1 MESNLKDVTTAALRI
16 CRQQGSQAD
25 ILKLTLERSY
35 KQQQDKVEAEQAQ
48 HAADANRLAAAV
60 AYRKVNLQIAG
71 LQDYQS
77 VFEGV
82 VDYVCCVMGVAA
94 RAKAEPAASAQ
105 VSAAVES
112 AFPLSGVAYFLTL
125 PAQERLQQ
133 AAVSLRRLAADL
145 AGGISCCHALD
156 EGVAAALAQA
166 SQVVSN
172 SVSGVAKAAV
182 FPLFESAGRLH
193 LALTGELRL
202 LLVRARLWE
211 DACAAL
217 STAASDSAAG
227 VPRVLG
233 FKGPRAGRQ
242 SCGFSC
248 TGQVATAAGVAAVG
262 AAACSALSEAEA
274 ASLPASMQYVPPGAA
289 AAAAADEA
297 HGAEGA
303 AEGEAAGQL
312 ALAGMC
318 PVSIAGSVAAGAGG
332 VPNGDG
338 SAVLVAQLANPAVGC
353 VRYGG
358 SLYGFSST
366 AALQAFADA
375 PATTLDA
382 VRVAVRNAPLLAHM
396 LGLTS
401 MAAAEAAAGPGAAS
415 RVGSAGSGGSRASS
429 RADGSAGGSA
439 SGGACAVLP
448 LRRLMALLSAAAVKV
463 DAETQTLTH
472 FSERHIDV
480 NYEWNEWALRRRVI
494 ALANLRT
501 KATHSAQTALS
512 HFRRDGDS
520 QTWQPKAAAAQ
531 TKVTKGSSMPRK
543 LRYVAGLRGAPETAK
558 MKVVALELDI
568 GQTHQF

>member
-1 MESNLKDVTTAALRI
+1 MAEKLAQQVLQSQDPAAAATAQL
-16 CRQQGSQAD
+16 Q
-25 ILKLTLERSY
+25 LTLERSY

-48 HAADANRLAAAV
+48 HVADANRLAAAV

-125 PAQERLQQ
+125 PAQQRLQQ

-289 AAAAADEA
+289 AAAAADKA

-338 SAVLVAQLANPAVGC
+338 SAVLVAQLANPAVEC

-358 SLYGFSST
+358 SLYGFSCT

-396 LGLTS
+396 LGLPS
-401 MAAAEAAAGPGAAS
+401 MAAAEVAAGPGAAS
-415 RVGSAGSGGSRASS
+415 RVGSAGSDGSRASS

-439 SGGACAVLP
+439 NGGACAVLP

-463 DAETQTLTH
+463 DAETQTPTH

-531 TKVTKGSSMPRK
+531 TKVNKGSSMPRK